1 MTPSVA
7 LMISLARRIRPSK
20 IGYDQG
26 IRWTWLDKKNRRI
39 IPLKAC
45 DCSSLSAGLAY
56 LAGWDVD
63 LSGACWTGNIAILM
77 KAAGWKVLK
86 FTKIS
91 DVRAGDMVVK
101 RGAHVVLALSK
112 TEWLSAQA
120 DERGRKSGGKLGD
133 QTGKEVVIR
142 APYNRSGGWDYI
154 LRPPA
159 DPNPPVVDPPVVDP
173 PVVDPPVV
181 DPPVVIPPTPANKIV
196 ITEVHLAEALKGAG
210 SSTTRSKVRIYA
222 NGRTVDTSLSQL
234 ADLASQALVG
244 YKHNDHAITVW
255 VATMLQES
263 AWLQTTVE
271 YGEYTKTYD
280 PYRGR
285 TFEQL
290 THKSNYAGF
299 GQWCFDNE
307 LVPQPD
313 YFVKNPDE
321 LGALKFAWLGG
332 TWYFDNRKLWTWAS
346 AGDFQR
352 VQTAVNFGT
361 ATTTKVPSGWF
372 ARLRA
377 YRAFLSVYAKPKLLD
392 VNGQVDVATRK
403 RVQEFIGAGIDGD
416 WGPQTSFL
424 MGQWLELGTAFNVRN
439 SAHVKALQR
448 KLGLTGG
455 DVDGVWLRP
464 VDNTYGPTT
473 TKALQAYLNKYR

>member
-1 MTPSVA
+1 
-7 LMISLARRIRPSK
+7 MISLARKIRPNK
-20 IGYDQG
+20 IGYDQVK
-26 IRWTWLDKKNRRI
+26 RWTWLDKKNRLI
-39 IPLKAC
+39 IPNKAC

-56 LAGWDVD
+56 LAGWNVD
-63 LSGACWTGNIAILM
+63 LSGACWTGNIAVLM

-120 DERGRKSGGKLGD
+120 DERGRKSGGQLGD

-142 APYNRSGGWDYI
+142 SPYNRPTGWDYI

-159 DPNPPVVDPPVVDP
+159 DPTP
-173 PVVDPPVV
+173 
-181 DPPVVIPPTPANKIV
+181 PPVVIPPTPANKIV
-196 ITEVHLAEALKGAG
+196 ITETHLAEALKGAG
-210 SSTTRSKVRIYA
+210 SSTTRSKVRIYKD
-222 NGRTVDTSLSQL
+222 GRTVDTSLSQL

-244 YKHNDHAITVW
+244 YNHNAHAVAVW

-271 YGEYTKTYD
+271 YGEDTKTYD

-307 LVPQPD
+307 LVPRSD
-313 YFVKNPDE
+313 YFVQNPEE

-361 ATTTKVPSGWF
+361 ATTMKVPSGWF

-377 YRAFLSVYAKPKLLD
+377 YRAFLSVYAKPNLLD
-392 VNGQVDVATRK
+392 VNGSLDSATRK

-416 WGPQTSFL
+416 WGSQTYFL
-424 MGQWLELGTAFNVRN
+424 MGQWLELGTSFNIAN
-439 SAHVKALQR
+439 KSHVKTLQQ
-448 KLGLTGG
+448 KIGLTGG
-455 DVDGVWLRP
+455 DVDGVWMRP
-464 VDNTYGPTT
+464 VSNTYGPMT
-473 TKALQAYLNKYR
+473 TKALQTYLNKYR

>member
-7 LMISLARRIRPSK
+7 MMISLARRIRPSK
-20 IGYDQG
+20 IGYDQRR
-26 IRWTWLDKKNRRI
+26 RWTWLDKKNRRI
-39 IPLKAC
+39 IPIKAC
-45 DCSSLSAGLAY
+45 DCSSLSAGLAC

-77 KAAGWKVLK
+77 KAAGWKVFK

-142 APYNRSGGWDYI
+142 APYNRPGGWDYI

-159 DPNPPVVDPPVVDP
+159 DPK
-173 PVVDPPVV
+173 PPVV
-181 DPPVVIPPTPANKIV
+181 DPPVVIPPTPAKKIV

-222 NGRTVDTSLSQL
+222 NGRTVGTSLSQL

-244 YKHNDHAITVW
+244 YKHNAHAIAVW

-271 YGEYTKTYD
+271 YGEDTKKYD

-377 YRAFLSVYAKPKLLD
+377 YRAFLSAYAKPKLLD

-424 MGQWLELGTAFNVRN
+424 MGQWIELGIAFNVRN

-464 VDNTYGPTT
+464 VANTYGPTT